1 MNILSNT
8 HSTKCSRRWRTQ
20 NYRMHSTYETI
31 GKPSFIFGDF
41 CSFFFFLIFL
51 LRQSE
56 LLFSLVSLS
65 LSLFRKS
72 VVRKSMILPYC
83 VNVNNDLYIF
93 FRLPSHFVIGSS
105 RFLLSLLSYLLPSF
119 LPFLTSLVILAINV
133 RR

>member
-20 NYRMHSTYETI
+20 NYRMHSTYGTI

-41 CSFFFFLIFL
+41 CSFLFFYFFISTVRASF
-51 LRQSE
+51 Q
-56 LLFSLVSLS
+56 LVSLS

-93 FRLPSHFVIGSS
+93 FRLPSHSS
-105 RFLLSLLSYLLPSF
+105 SIFAFSSSLLSHLPLPSF
-119 LPFLTSLVILAINV
+119 PNELVILAINV

>member
-20 NYRMHSTYETI
+20 NYRMHSNVRDDRKTELHI
-31 GKPSFIFGDF
+31 RRFL
-41 CSFFFFLIFL
+41 FFFYFFISTVRASF
-51 LRQSE
+51 Q
-56 LLFSLVSLS
+56 LVSLS

-93 FRLPSHFVIGSS
+93 FRLPSHSS
-105 RFLLSLLSYLLPSF
+105 SIFAFSSSLLSCLLLPSF
-119 LPFLTSLVILAINV
+119 PNV
-133 RR
+133 SYTRDKRSTLERTL